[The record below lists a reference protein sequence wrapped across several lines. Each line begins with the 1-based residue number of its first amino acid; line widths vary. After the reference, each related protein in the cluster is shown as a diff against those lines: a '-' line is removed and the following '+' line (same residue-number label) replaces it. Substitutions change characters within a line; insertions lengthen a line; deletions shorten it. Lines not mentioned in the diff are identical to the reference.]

1 MGWLGGWWVGE
12 SVHRFKSAPARA
24 AEFISNLL
32 TPLTL
37 QIETSSGARRGVPR
51 VRGDGMIYTPQTLGS
66 DRKCTHLEI
75 DCLA

>member
-1 MGWLGGWWVGE
+1 MVGGGE

-37 QIETSSGARRGVPR
+37 QIETSSGTRRGVPR
-51 VRGDGMIYTPQTLGS
+51 VRGDGMIYAPQTLGS
-66 DRKCTHLEI
+66 DRKCAHLEI